1 MSMTIKQSKNT
12 VPVGK
17 TPVPKY
23 ATWDE
28 HRDAMRQEAEALRAA
43 MEQRRGKTVTNQRS
57 LE

>member
-1 MSMTIKQSKNT
+1 MTTIERQITNT

-28 HRDAMRQEAEALRAA
+28 LRDAMHRDAEA
-43 MEQRRGKTVTNQRS
+43 RRTAVERRRYQVAI
-57 LE
+57 